1 VELSCKNRE
10 KCFCEESDK
19 NVAVTF
25 FIYDLT
31 KEQEQLLKG
40 EFSSTLV

>member
-1 VELSCKNRE
+1 VKGVTRMW
-10 KCFCEESDK
+10 
-19 NVAVTF
+19 AVTF

-40 EFSSTLV
+40 YFSPTVV